1 MSIRRPS
8 AGTAAAHEAAAERS
22 VAPTR
27 PPSFRTRSRVGR
39 YPPSP
44 GARPRQFPQ
53 RVSVFV
59 PANPRMR
66 AATARHGANP
76 QPGPPL
82 TALPTKQKTWT
93 ARGRCASG
101 ATARSPTTP
110 RPARCLRTTDVHT
123 SRLRQEHD
131 AQNETHRGSRSARN
145 AEIPERGA
153 ARKDHRHPDAD
164 GRGRHHPRAG
174 VDGVLLVFDRAELA
188 RLFFAVAVVGVL
200 ALARRR
206 RGDGKSVLLV
216 AHGILVAVC
225 GIALIDAPI
234 AWVPRSAHMFLLPLA
249 AAAAFIFEARERYGL
264 SLRRSTSTDR
274 SPRPGRS
281 GR

>member
-1 MSIRRPS
+1 MSIRRQS
-8 AGTAAAHEAAAERS
+8 AGTAAAHEAVAERS
-22 VAPTR
+22 VASTQ
-27 PPSFRTRSRVGR
+27 PPSVRTRSAWAGIRHRLVRALGSSRSASPSSCRRTLECGPLRRVTER
-39 YPPSP
+39 TPNRVRRSP
-44 GARPRQFPQ
+44 RCR
-53 RVSVFV
+53 R
-59 PANPRMR
+59 NKR
-66 AATARHGANP
+66 
-76 QPGPPL
+76 PGPHEAAVHP
-82 TALPTKQKTWT
+82 
-93 ARGRCASG
+93 ARQRGPRPHPAPPVVCGRRTC
-101 ATARSPTTP
+101 TP
-110 RPARCLRTTDVHT
+110 RAC
-123 SRLRQEHD
+123 QEHD